1 MNGQVPKIT
10 TPGHDRTGD
19 AARMRQ
25 AVQGPVRVDR
35 APGALGGETA
45 AWLGER
51 VSDAR
56 PGLRSFRCEFE
67 IDARTGTDRARHV
80 PALVTLGEIAS
91 SDVGWTMAV
100 EWRPGDA
107 TADLPVF
114 TGRLNV
120 GPGRLELVG
129 YYTPPGGHRRTSDV
143 APLDTATEAAGRW
156 FLRRVASVL

>member
-1 MNGQVPKIT
+1 MSIIGRK
-10 TPGHDRTGD
+10 GD

-25 AVQGPVRVDR
+25 AVQGPVHVER

-45 AWLGER
+45 SWLGER

-56 PGLRSFRCEFE
+56 PGMRSFRCDFE
-67 IDARTGTDRARHV
+67 IDARTGTDRARHAS
-80 PALVTLGEIAS
+80 ALVTLGPVTP
-91 SDVGWTMAV
+91 SDTGWTIVV

-107 TADLPVF
+107 TARLPVF
-114 TGRLNV
+114 TGQLSV

-156 FLRRVASVL
+156 FLRRVAAVL